1 VTDTDTQ
8 MADLQK
14 GYIAK
19 LEGKISQII
28 SDWDQFLAHDLSQ
41 PWFDRV
47 AREIHTIAGTSSILN
62 IMQISQLCTDIQV
75 LLTTQKKIDDHESL
89 VIQKINLKI
98 KELQTLSA
106 SGNIEF
112 TPIKLKG

>member
-1 VTDTDTQ
+1 MADIDTQ

-19 LEGKISQII
+19 LDGKTSQIV
-28 SDWDQFLAHDLSQ
+28 SDWEQFLAHDLSQ
-41 PWFDRV
+41 PWLDKV
-47 AREIHTIAGTSSILN
+47 ARAIHTIAGTSSILN
-62 IMQISQLCTDIQV
+62 IKQVSQLCTEIQA
-75 LLTTQKKIDDHESL
+75 LLITQTKIDDHESL

-98 KELQTLSA
+98 KELRTLIT